1 MSTPTP
7 QAEGWQIVP
16 LPRTRGLLLH
26 VGGIVLCAL
35 LIGFMLTGISLA
47 GAGLSLILLLVA
59 SLLTSLLLALLLY
72 RAYGLWRAGYWIS
85 RAGLRLRWGARQVDL
100 PYDAILDLA
109 AASEIDAPPQPP
121 RWSWPG
127 SITGVRQDPEL
138 GRVEFMAAEADKL
151 VYIGTESGVY
161 AISPENPA
169 NFLRAYRDQEERGSL
184 RPMPSRS
191 IAPTFALAE
200 AWNDLRLRRLLIAG
214 AALAVLL
221 LVLVGAIAPGR
232 ESVSLG
238 FDADGLPLPVLPG
251 TALFLLPALNLLFFL
266 GNLFVGLL
274 VYRGREQAEFTQ
286 LLWGGSLATG
296 VFFLLGVL
304 ILL

>member
-1 MSTPTP
+1 M
-7 QAEGWQIVP
+7 A

-26 VGGIVLCAL
+26 VGGIVFCAL
-35 LIGFMLTGISLA
+35 LIGLLLTATAVA
-47 GAGLSLILLLVA
+47 GAGLSLILLLVG
-59 SLLTSLLLALLLY
+59 SLLAGLLLALLLY
-72 RAYGLWRAGYWIS
+72 RAFGLWRAGYWIS

-100 PYDAILDLA
+100 PYDAIVDVA
-109 AASEIDAPPQPP
+109 AASEMEHPPQPP
-121 RWSWPG
+121 RWGWPG
-127 SITGVRQDPEL
+127 SYVGISQDPEL

-151 VYIGTESGVY
+151 VYIGTEQGVY

-169 NFLRAYRDQEERGSL
+169 AFLRVYRDQEERGSL
-184 RPMPSRS
+184 QAMPTRS

-200 AWNDLRLRRLLIAG
+200 AWGNLRLRRLLIAG
-214 AALAVLL
+214 GALAVLL

-238 FDADGLPLPVLPG
+238 FDADGQPLPGLPG

-274 VYRGREQAEFTQ
+274 VYRGREETEFTQ

>member
-1 MSTPTP
+1 MPTP
-7 QAEGWQIVP
+7 HAEGWKIVP

-35 LIGFMLTGISLA
+35 LIGFMLTGIGLA

-59 SLLTSLLLALLLY
+59 SLLASLLLALLLF

-85 RAGLRLRWGARQVDL
+85 RAGLRLRWGNRQVDL
-100 PYDAILDLA
+100 PYDAVLDLA
-109 AASEIDAPPQPP
+109 AANEIDAPPQPP

-151 VYIGTESGVY
+151 VYIGTEAGVY
-161 AISPENPA
+161 VISPENPA
-169 NFLRAYRDQEERGSL
+169 AFLRIYRDQEERGSL
-184 RPMPSRS
+184 RAMPSRS
-191 IAPTFALAE
+191 IAPTFALGE
-200 AWNDLRLRRLLIAG
+200 AWNDLRLRRLLITG

-238 FDADGLPLPVLPG
+238 FDADGQPLPVLPG
-251 TALFLLPALNLLFFL
+251 TALFLLPALNLLFFF
-266 GNLFVGLL
+266 GNLLVGLL
-274 VYRGREQAEFTQ
+274 VYRGREQTEFTQ

-296 VFFLLGVL
+296 VFFLMGVL